1 MGNEM
6 GNNNTSGLREED
18 NTTQVISQKEVAYAD
33 DFKGQ
38 NHVVPTAQDKGFQ
51 GKDTGL
57 ASGDVGRED
66 PNVDDQ
72 KTENKEEDDMKTK
85 GKKSLQ
91 EAAPTDDVKGQNH
104 EVPAF
109 EDAYK
114 SEKDTG
120 LASTNLEGAA
130 EPHDDNQKQ
139 DEKEDHSNII
149 PEAKEKSL
157 QEAAYTEEATGQ
169 DCLVPAAEDK
179 NIHGNETDLVSSEP
193 DGIASPHVDNQKQDE
208 KDHSNIIPEAK
219 EKSLQEAAYTDEATG
234 QDCLVPAA
242 ENKNTHG
249 NKTDLVFSE
258 PDGIA
263 SPHVDNQKQDKKEDS
278 SNIIPEANEKSLQ
291 GAAYSDEATGQDNLV
306 PAAEDKNSHG
316 NEPDLVSS
324 EPDGIASPHV
334 DNQKQDEKEEDSSTN
349 LEAEEKSL
357 QEVASTDET
366 KAQNHLVPTA
376 ADKNTHEMETGSG
389 FSDPDVMAFFCVENQ
404 KQDEK
409 EEDININDET
419 KEKSSQEVSSTDVA
433 ERQDHLLP
441 AVEDEN
447 TNGNENGLVSSDSE
461 RTADH
466 GDNPKQDEK
475 EEDNTN
481 AEPQEKPLA
490 KDDHAGDVE
499 EKKLTIPA
507 AEGEDC
513 NKTGAEAEL
522 ASGYQMAV
530 VDTLHNQTLEGR
542 EQVKTE
548 LHPLAECTKAE
559 AKPSEAADE
568 GRETQ
573 PASSPENL
581 KDHEKQQ
588 ESNLEENPSGI
599 SHHFENQNSMMK
611 EDEGT
616 RDSTSN
622 AASSTSHDSVPQE
635 PKVLEPEQYE
645 LAKIHT
651 DQLVQACNGPQK
663 SEHVIIPY
671 LTCPDHE
678 NGFIS
683 DPSISTDMV
692 ESVCPDSSSKIEK
705 ETVDFWVKEM
715 ATKEVSNEENFELR
729 GGDEAGNSLGK
740 ITTTMTDLPNEV
752 GAKCNGELPSEMK
765 SIQID
770 SPESQVEVIL
780 ADETPNLQLE
790 VSETEDK
797 GIVPSHK
804 AILVREESE
813 NGDSKLSHC
822 QIQSEEESI
831 EKSSGMES
839 EEGSN
844 ADKPSASPPQFM
856 MNGHVKEETRCLLDT
871 SCDSTSSKDSQFEE
885 AKTVE
890 NGLLIHV
897 PINYQNGAIEEQQ
910 KDSQKKEIHLVTD
923 HAVISADIFPT
934 DQKDKEESEEKNIIE
949 EMLAKIE
956 DLNSI
961 GNDTSNRE
969 SGEQC
974 ISHSYPIEQAEA
986 FLSPSHSNQNLTEK
1000 SVISMAEL
1008 AGEKP
1013 VWDLSNRP
1021 KTTPVT
1027 MAETKPSAKQ
1037 CSEQRAIGETPAIAN
1052 GDYYQQESVGRLS
1065 TESNSDNM
1073 SIHAQMRKSPS
1084 FDLDLRIHARAEESD
1099 QTPLL
1104 YQDKP
1109 TIDSFSSQAADDTL
1123 GKPLA
1128 NTEHGK
1134 NSLHYEAM
1142 PVEEKVVTLE
1152 RCDSEKSKT
1161 PFLGF
1166 LREEEEAHML
1176 ITPKKQDNHSAAKK
1190 ATKVSPKEVTPAPP
1204 KGKEKRKPRTSLFGT
1219 CMCCATVIN

>member
-18 NTTQVISQKEVAYAD
+18 NTTRDISQKEVAYAD

-38 NHVVPTAQDKGFQ
+38 NHVVPTAQDKDFQ
-51 GKDTGL
+51 GKETGL

-72 KTENKEEDDMKTK
+72 KTDNKEEDDMKTE

-91 EAAPTDDVKGQNH
+91 EAAPADDVKGQNH
-104 EVPAF
+104 EVPAS
-109 EDAYK
+109 EDVYK
-114 SEKDTG
+114 NEKDTG
-120 LASTNLEGAA
+120 LASTNLEGVA
-130 EPHDDNQKQ
+130 EPHYDNHKQDEKDHSNIIHQAKEKSLQEAAYTDEATGQDCLAPAAEDKNTHGNETDLVSCEPDEIASPHVHNQKQ
-139 DEKEDHSNII
+139 DEKEDYSNII

-157 QEAAYTEEATGQ
+157 
-169 DCLVPAAEDK
+169 L
-179 NIHGNETDLVSSEP
+179 
-193 DGIASPHVDNQKQDE
+193 
-208 KDHSNIIPEAK
+208 
-219 EKSLQEAAYTDEATG
+219 EAAYTDEATG

-242 ENKNTHG
+242 ENKN
-249 NKTDLVFSE
+249 
-258 PDGIA
+258 I
-263 SPHVDNQKQDKKEDS
+263 Q
-278 SNIIPEANEKSLQ
+278 
-291 GAAYSDEATGQDNLV
+291 
-306 PAAEDKNSHG
+306 G
-316 NEPDLVSS
+316 NETDLVSS

-349 LEAEEKSL
+349 LQAEDKSL
-357 QEVASTDET
+357 QEVASTDEA
-366 KAQNHLVPTA
+366 KAQTHLVPTV
-376 ADKNTHEMETGSG
+376 ADKNTHEMDTGLVS
-389 FSDPDVMAFFCVENQ
+389 SDPDVMAFPCVESQ

-409 EEDININDET
+409 EEDNNINDET
-419 KEKSSQEVSSTDVA
+419 EEKSSQEVASTDLA

-441 AVEDEN
+441 VVEDEN
-447 TNGNENGLVSSDSE
+447 PHENENGLVSSDSE
-461 RTADH
+461 RTAYPY

-490 KDDHAGDVE
+490 KDNHAGDVE
-499 EKKLTIPA
+499 EKNLTIPA

-522 ASGYQMAV
+522 ASGYPMAV

-548 LHPLAECTKAE
+548 LHPSAECTKVE
-559 AKPSEAADE
+559 AKPSEAVDE

-573 PASSPENL
+573 SASSPEDL
-581 KDHEKQQ
+581 KDDEKQQ
-588 ESNLEENPSGI
+588 ESNLEENPSGT
-599 SHHFENQNSMMK
+599 SHHFENQNFMMK

-635 PKVLEPEQYE
+635 PKVLVPEQYE
-645 LAKIHT
+645 SAKIHT
-651 DQLVQACNGPQK
+651 EQLVQACNGPQK

-671 LTCPDHE
+671 LTCPDQE

-705 ETVDFWVKEM
+705 ETDDFWVKEM
-715 ATKEVSNEENFELR
+715 ATKEVSSEENFEHR
-729 GGDEAGNSLGK
+729 DGDEAGNSLGN
-740 ITTTMTDLPNEV
+740 ITTTMTDLPNGVE
-752 GAKCNGELPSEMK
+752 AKRNGELPSEMK
-765 SIQID
+765 SIQND

-780 ADETPNLQLE
+780 ADETPNLQLD

-822 QIQSEEESI
+822 PIQSEEESI
-831 EKSSGMES
+831 KKSNGMGS

-844 ADKPSASPPQFM
+844 ADEPSASPPQFM
-856 MNGHVKEETRCLLDT
+856 MNGHVNEETRCLLDT
-871 SCDSTSSKDSQFEE
+871 SCDSKSRKDSQFEE

-890 NGLLIHV
+890 NGLIIDV

-910 KDSQKKEIHLVTD
+910 KDSQKKEVHLVTD
-923 HAVISADIFPT
+923 HAMISADIFLS

-949 EMLAKIE
+949 EMPEKIE

-961 GNDTSNRE
+961 GNDTSSRE

-986 FLSPSHSNQNLTEK
+986 FLSPSHSNQNLTERN
-1000 SVISMAEL
+1000 VISMAEL

-1027 MAETKPSAKQ
+1027 MAETKPSVKQ
-1037 CSEQRAIGETPAIAN
+1037 CSEQRAIAETPAIAN

-1065 TESNSDNM
+1065 TGSNSDNM
-1073 SIHAQMRKSPS
+1073 SINSQMRKSPS

-1109 TIDSFSSQAADDTL
+1109 TIDSFSSQADDTL

-1134 NSLHYEAM
+1134 NSLQYEAM

-1152 RCDSEKSKT
+1152 RSDSEKSKT

-1190 ATKVSPKEVTPAPP
+1190 ATQVSHKEVTPAPP
-1204 KGKEKRKPRTSLFGT
+1204 KGKVKRKPRTSLFGT

>member
-208 KDHSNIIPEAK
+208 KEDHSNIIPEAK

-404 KQDEK
+404 
-409 EEDININDET
+409 
-419 KEKSSQEVSSTDVA
+419 
-433 ERQDHLLP
+433 
-441 AVEDEN
+441 
-447 TNGNENGLVSSDSE
+447 
-461 RTADH
+461 
-466 GDNPKQDEK
+466 KQDEK

>member
-193 DGIASPHVDNQKQDE
+193 DGIASPHVD
-208 KDHSNIIPEAK
+208 
-219 EKSLQEAAYTDEATG
+219 
-234 QDCLVPAA
+234 
-242 ENKNTHG
+242 
-249 NKTDLVFSE
+249 
-258 PDGIA
+258 
-263 SPHVDNQKQDKKEDS
+263 
-278 SNIIPEANEKSLQ
+278 
-291 GAAYSDEATGQDNLV
+291 
-306 PAAEDKNSHG
+306 
-316 NEPDLVSS
+316 
-324 EPDGIASPHV
+324 
-334 DNQKQDEKEEDSSTN
+334 
-349 LEAEEKSL
+349 
-357 QEVASTDET
+357 
-366 KAQNHLVPTA
+366 
-376 ADKNTHEMETGSG
+376 
-389 FSDPDVMAFFCVENQ
+389 NQ